1 MGSDSV
7 KVEILKNILTIL
19 MLFFLQREYFLE
31 DYLSGQKGA
40 HCRVG
45 LPLIVI
51 GTPDRGQQ
59 INEHKSKSSKGDS

>member
-40 HCRVG
+40 VQ
-45 LPLIVI
+45 IV
-51 GTPDRGQQ
+51 DFR
-59 INEHKSKSSKGDS
+59 HLK